1 MTIQIPQG
9 AKTMQLF
16 DMNIDI
22 PEGKTYI
29 DIDDNFLQNKY
40 NQFMQNNQQQNNFNS
55 QEELALDG
63 KPMSMYQAPQVSQNE
78 PQEQGV
84 WSKINKGLE
93 DFNNLIDPKRMISEG
108 LDYLSPRVTSGE
120 EGVRQKI
127 EDATNQ
133 ISGGLLARNFTSL
146 DNEEQKEI
154 FQIAYDEIKKL
165 GYEPFLE
172 INNGDYKYIGV
183 DKNGKEVEF
192 TPSFRNT
199 LASTKN
205 ELAFSVAGG
214 YAGSLAKTAGQ
225 TIAKKA
231 LNYFAP
237 SAIGAGSG
245 AVSDLHSQ
253 SNNTGIEVSHIDYAK
268 RFGSAAAEDALA
280 GAVVGSAIKGIG
292 KTYKSV
298 GDLISSVKTGAQAGK
313 DMIDGMAVKGGN
325 LGNRVIDKISK
336 TDIPVVGKF
345 TDGGLQNAETI
356 FNNLTKNVENKKQID
371 ELIAKENPTYL
382 ENGKPTIEILKNIV
396 EQGLN
401 KNNPQFIQDSAKRT
415 SAILKNISNSLQG
428 VPTTQRREVLLKA
441 AQAYP
446 EIGSFLDDV
455 LKADKD
461 ASISFLNMIKGQD
474 EVFKNK
480 TGLNGEFDY
489 KAWQKDNHA
498 YENRINQEYGS
509 AISKLDQLNNGN
521 IVLTSEDLAKLEN
534 FKNNNFLEQDVKNNI
549 QSYLDEIKGKEVSA
563 EQIFGL
569 RTAINKQLNTGNK
582 TYNTKQAYG
591 IVKEILDDALIRNAS
606 NKVLAKEIL
615 DNANKNFALKEN
627 FKESYLGMMKPQ
639 ETKEGLT
646 DRLVKGLRN
655 INEDKNLENAF
666 KGMNEQERL
675 ANETHVMNSLL
686 EKHRIEGVGYD
697 FKSLAKDLE
706 DVNFSSK
713 KIKDAKDVINTY
725 ALIYNNN
732 RDLIMTALASSGKKT
747 NSSIATTIH
756 GVFDRILIS
765 GIFARLHALAP
776 FMKSAKEQALRNQI
790 LDAIKLAKTNKEV
803 ISNLKN
809 IKIADQEQSRIFKDA
824 LDNYIKVDKEQNKIL
839 KDALIKEGVIKG
851 DNFFMDK
858 ADPKDNSLRFIGKN
872 DKEYTINKDVRNEWM
887 KTFNLKNIDD
897 EYIPN
902 IPKEAK
908 IALKDREIKLT
919 KGSLLKLIEKDRIK
933 YIPHIKETL
942 ESPQAILKDKDDFI
956 FIKNIDNQTYFT
968 SIGKDYET
976 HLTIISNSPKKQNN
990 IRNKIK
996 NAEVVYYNNA
1006 RALPTSRASSET
1018 NQVSFSDK
1026 HSTQAKHKESLEKY
1040 NRNFY
1045 LKHYKDF
1052 IDKSE
1057 NKKIFFKYNFGDFLD
1072 IKKLEKSLEKYKESK
1087 PQEIKYK
1094 ELKRGYILDDLLNVD
1109 EDVSYAVVNKDDL
1122 KPSLTR
1128 SLSQFRNKHS
1138 NSTISD
1144 IRNSFNE
1151 REHFKE
1157 SSNFDGIPT
1166 ITKDGL
1172 VIAGN
1177 HRTTAIRD
1185 LKGENLARYI
1195 KQAKRVYG
1203 EDVFKGFD
1211 ENKAMIVRI
1220 LDKNDDD
1227 TIIRLSK
1234 LSNDG
1239 RLSDESEKLQ
1249 ALGAKYKEKLLKI
1262 ENSKINTEKELMNFL
1277 GSRDILESKRA
1288 LLDHLMPNIN
1298 DALLSWERRSGGD
1311 TEFSKILNDNALNLL
1326 HLKQA
1331 LNKNKVF
1338 KDNGNN
1344 FFSLFKRAIESI
1356 NQSNVYK
1363 NNNELYDIIKKYTEP
1378 SLNFEKEFISSNK
1391 DLQADILGF
1400 IIKYNDTL
1408 TNPSE
1413 AFGNKI
1419 KKAIE
1424 FIYDNDSFSLFN
1436 NIKLS
1441 NYDVLNQMLNIN
1453 ITNSIKYQELLNKAI
1468 DNLSDEKN
1476 IIKKLNENIK
1486 NKKSVKQ
1493 RLDEKIQD
1501 DKKAREDILKRYDNF
1516 LKENKDNKLDFLD
1529 KMNLNTIEYNLTRQ
1543 MIVNAKESTNKGVKK
1558 DIPSDLRGKIEK
1570 ELNIQPLKEFGENY
1584 TEYYHDGKGALQKL
1598 LIEKQGQVAGAF
1610 HRKDLGDIDLVWG
1623 EVTDKIKHKGYGL
1636 AHIIDKHPELDLKL
1650 ISDIVDKGKLNN
1662 QNNIRYR
1669 IEYKNYIIGLSS
1681 EYKKGNKRTFIITAF
1696 ERYKG

>member
-108 LDYLSPRVTSGE
+108 LDYLSPKVTSGE
-120 EGVRQKI
+120 EGARQKI

-146 DNEEQKEI
+146 DNEEQKQI

-183 DKNGKEVEF
+183 DKNGKEVDF

-214 YAGSLAKTAGQ
+214 YTGSLAKTAGQ

-245 AVSDLHSQ
+245 AMADLHSQ

-298 GDLISSVKTGAQAGK
+298 GDLISSVKTGARAGK

-325 LGNRVIDKISK
+325 LGNRVIDKITQK
-336 TDIPVVGKF
+336 DIPMIGKF

-415 SAILKNISNSLQG
+415 SAILKNISNALQG
-428 VPTTQRREVLLKA
+428 VPTTQRREILLKS

-461 ASISFLNMIKGQD
+461 ASISFLNIIKEQD

-498 YENRINQEYGS
+498 YENRIKQEYGS
-509 AISKLDQLNNGN
+509 AISKLDELNNGK

-606 NKVLAKEIL
+606 DKVLAKEIL

-747 NSSIATTIH
+747 NSSMATTIQ

-776 FMKSAKEQALRNQI
+776 FVKSAKEQALRNQI

-858 ADPKDNSLRFIGKN
+858 ADPSKAKSDLNVKISVSPNVRNLAKLTNDEIIADLEYLANKHNEMFKKPSDVFKLIKEIKENPTFFYKNNRMDIALIAKRLNDNKLGKLGVNKDTGEVRHVTKVKEKDLTRLEKVSKKNTKENVGIIQTFIQPGSKNDNSLNGLPNNPNSTQTKPKTNLMEDI
-872 DKEYTINKDVRNEWM
+872 KE
-887 KTFNLKNIDD
+887 NI
-897 EYIPN
+897 
-902 IPKEAK
+902 EAK
-908 IALKDREIKLT
+908 EV
-919 KGSLLKLIEKDRIK
+919 EK
-933 YIPHIKETL
+933 
-942 ESPQAILKDKDDFI
+942 
-956 FIKNIDNQTYFT
+956 
-968 SIGKDYET
+968 
-976 HLTIISNSPKKQNN
+976 
-990 IRNKIK
+990 
-996 NAEVVYYNNA
+996 
-1006 RALPTSRASSET
+1006 
-1018 NQVSFSDK
+1018 
-1026 HSTQAKHKESLEKY
+1026 
-1040 NRNFY
+1040 
-1045 LKHYKDF
+1045 
-1052 IDKSE
+1052 
-1057 NKKIFFKYNFGDFLD
+1057 
-1072 IKKLEKSLEKYKESK
+1072 
-1087 PQEIKYK
+1087 
-1094 ELKRGYILDDLLNVD
+1094 
-1109 EDVSYAVVNKDDL
+1109 
-1122 KPSLTR
+1122 
-1128 SLSQFRNKHS
+1128 
-1138 NSTISD
+1138 
-1144 IRNSFNE
+1144 
-1151 REHFKE
+1151 
-1157 SSNFDGIPT
+1157 
-1166 ITKDGL
+1166 
-1172 VIAGN
+1172 
-1177 HRTTAIRD
+1177 
-1185 LKGENLARYI
+1185 
-1195 KQAKRVYG
+1195 
-1203 EDVFKGFD
+1203 
-1211 ENKAMIVRI
+1211 
-1220 LDKNDDD
+1220 
-1227 TIIRLSK
+1227 
-1234 LSNDG
+1234 
-1239 RLSDESEKLQ
+1239 
-1249 ALGAKYKEKLLKI
+1249 
-1262 ENSKINTEKELMNFL
+1262 
-1277 GSRDILESKRA
+1277 
-1288 LLDHLMPNIN
+1288 
-1298 DALLSWERRSGGD
+1298 
-1311 TEFSKILNDNALNLL
+1311 
-1326 HLKQA
+1326 
-1331 LNKNKVF
+1331 
-1338 KDNGNN
+1338 
-1344 FFSLFKRAIESI
+1344 
-1356 NQSNVYK
+1356 
-1363 NNNELYDIIKKYTEP
+1363 
-1378 SLNFEKEFISSNK
+1378 
-1391 DLQADILGF
+1391 
-1400 IIKYNDTL
+1400 
-1408 TNPSE
+1408 
-1413 AFGNKI
+1413 
-1419 KKAIE
+1419 
-1424 FIYDNDSFSLFN
+1424 
-1436 NIKLS
+1436 
-1441 NYDVLNQMLNIN
+1441 
-1453 ITNSIKYQELLNKAI
+1453 
-1468 DNLSDEKN
+1468 
-1476 IIKKLNENIK
+1476 K

-1493 RLDEKIQD
+1493 RLDEKIQN
-1501 DKKAREDILKRYDNF
+1501 DKKASEDILKRYDNF
-1516 LKENKDNKLDFLD
+1516 LKENKDYNFDFLD
-1529 KMNLNTIEYNLTRQ
+1529 NMNLNTVEYNLTRQ
-1543 MIVNAKESTNKGVKK
+1543 MIINAKESTNKGVKK
-1558 DIPSDLRGKIEK
+1558 DIPSALRGKIEK

-1584 TEYYHDGKGALQKL
+1584 AEYYHDGKGALQKL

-1623 EVTDKIKHKGYGL
+1623 EVIDKIKHKGYGL

-1681 EYKKGNKRTFIITAF
+1681 EYKGNKRTFIITAF

>member
-40 NQFMQNNQQQNNFNS
+40 NQFIQNNQQQNNFNS

-146 DNEEQKEI
+146 DNEEQKQI

-183 DKNGKEVEF
+183 DKNGKEVDF

-253 SNNTGIEVSHIDYAK
+253 SNNTGIEASYMDYAK

-325 LGNRVIDKISK
+325 LGNRVIDKITQK
-336 TDIPVVGKF
+336 DIPMIGKF

-415 SAILKNISNSLQG
+415 SAILKNISNALQG
-428 VPTTQRREVLLKA
+428 VPTTQRREILLKS

-498 YENRINQEYGS
+498 YENRIKQEYGS
-509 AISKLDQLNNGN
+509 AISKLDELNNGK

-606 NKVLAKEIL
+606 DKVLAKEIL

-627 FKESYLGMMKPQ
+627 FKESYLGIMKSQ
-639 ETKEGLT
+639 ETKEGLA

-666 KGMNEQERL
+666 KGMNKQERL
-675 ANETHVMNSLL
+675 ANETHAMNSLL

-713 KIKDAKDVINTY
+713 KIKDAKDVINAY

-747 NSSIATTIH
+747 NSSMATTIQ

-776 FMKSAKEQALRNQI
+776 FLKSAKEQALRNQI
-790 LDAIKLAKTNKEV
+790 LDALKLAKTNKEV

-809 IKIADQEQSRIFKDA
+809 IKIADKEQSRIFKDA

-858 ADPKDNSLRFIGKN
+858 ADPSKAKSDLNVKISVSPNVRNLAKLTNDEIIADLEYLANKHKEMFKKPSDVFKLIKEIKENPTFFYKNNRMDIALIAKRLNDNKLGKLGVNKDTGEVRHITKVKEKDLARLEKVSKKNTKENVGIIQTFIQPGSKNENSLNGLPKN
-872 DKEYTINKDVRNEWM
+872 PLV
-887 KTFNLKNIDD
+887 
-897 EYIPN
+897 
-902 IPKEAK
+902 
-908 IALKDREIKLT
+908 
-919 KGSLLKLIEKDRIK
+919 
-933 YIPHIKETL
+933 
-942 ESPQAILKDKDDFI
+942 ESPYSTQPVLSKDAEPTANGANALSK
-956 FIKNIDNQTYFT
+956 
-968 SIGKDYET
+968 G
-976 HLTIISNSPKKQNN
+976 NN
-990 IRNKIK
+990 PN
-996 NAEVVYYNNA
+996 
-1006 RALPTSRASSET
+1006 
-1018 NQVSFSDK
+1018 
-1026 HSTQAKHKESLEKY
+1026 STQAKPKTNLM
-1040 NRNFY
+1040 
-1045 LKHYKDF
+1045 D
-1052 IDKSE
+1052 
-1057 NKKIFFKYNFGDFLD
+1057 D
-1072 IKKLEKSLEKYKESK
+1072 IKK
-1087 PQEIKYK
+1087 
-1094 ELKRGYILDDLLNVD
+1094 
-1109 EDVSYAVVNKDDL
+1109 
-1122 KPSLTR
+1122 
-1128 SLSQFRNKHS
+1128 
-1138 NSTISD
+1138 
-1144 IRNSFNE
+1144 
-1151 REHFKE
+1151 
-1157 SSNFDGIPT
+1157 
-1166 ITKDGL
+1166 
-1172 VIAGN
+1172 
-1177 HRTTAIRD
+1177 
-1185 LKGENLARYI
+1185 
-1195 KQAKRVYG
+1195 
-1203 EDVFKGFD
+1203 
-1211 ENKAMIVRI
+1211 
-1220 LDKNDDD
+1220 
-1227 TIIRLSK
+1227 
-1234 LSNDG
+1234 
-1239 RLSDESEKLQ
+1239 
-1249 ALGAKYKEKLLKI
+1249 
-1262 ENSKINTEKELMNFL
+1262 
-1277 GSRDILESKRA
+1277 
-1288 LLDHLMPNIN
+1288 
-1298 DALLSWERRSGGD
+1298 
-1311 TEFSKILNDNALNLL
+1311 
-1326 HLKQA
+1326 
-1331 LNKNKVF
+1331 
-1338 KDNGNN
+1338 
-1344 FFSLFKRAIESI
+1344 
-1356 NQSNVYK
+1356 
-1363 NNNELYDIIKKYTEP
+1363 
-1378 SLNFEKEFISSNK
+1378 
-1391 DLQADILGF
+1391 
-1400 IIKYNDTL
+1400 
-1408 TNPSE
+1408 
-1413 AFGNKI
+1413 
-1419 KKAIE
+1419 
-1424 FIYDNDSFSLFN
+1424 
-1436 NIKLS
+1436 NIKAKE
-1441 NYDVLNQMLNIN
+1441 V
-1453 ITNSIKYQELLNKAI
+1453 
-1468 DNLSDEKN
+1468 EK
-1476 IIKKLNENIK
+1476 K

-1493 RLDEKIQD
+1493 SLDEKIQN
-1501 DKKAREDILKRYDNF
+1501 DKKASEDILKRYDNF
-1516 LKENKDNKLDFLD
+1516 LKENKDYNFDFLD
-1529 KMNLNTIEYNLTRQ
+1529 NMNLNTVEYNLTRQ
-1543 MIVNAKESTNKGVKK
+1543 MIINAKESTNKGVKK
-1558 DIPSDLRGKIEK
+1558 DIPSALRGKIEQ

-1584 TEYYHDGKGALQKL
+1584 AEYYHDGKGALQKL

-1681 EYKKGNKRTFIITAF
+1681 EYKGNKRTFIITAF

>member
-1 MTIQIPQG
+1 
-9 AKTMQLF
+9 
-16 DMNIDI
+16 MNIREFLLEKPQENNIISFLQDGASQSENQNTSEYLSNLKNEVI
-22 PEGKTYI
+22 NDFYKNKDKYDKEYEKYNFKDQNLTNPMGNISEYKRDLYDYNKNPSMNADDLSNYI
-29 DIDDNFLQNKY
+29 LDKQSKFNASKPIFADDNEVVRKS
-40 NQFMQNNQQQNNFNS
+40 NQFMRDLGD
-55 QEELALDG
+55 ELQKSGRGRLLQDDDG
-63 KPMSMYQAPQVSQNE
+63 SYWVQ
-78 PQEQGV
+78 
-84 WSKINKGLE
+84 
-93 DFNNLIDPKRMISEG
+93 D
-108 LDYLSPRVTSGE
+108 
-120 EGVRQKI
+120 
-127 EDATNQ
+127 
-133 ISGGLLARNFTSL
+133 
-146 DNEEQKEI
+146 
-154 FQIAYDEIKKL
+154 
-165 GYEPFLE
+165 
-172 INNGDYKYIGV
+172 NNGNYSKVQGSTMGDLYRGLRDNGASMALGTAGAIGGTMLGGGV
-183 DKNGKEVEF
+183 GM
-192 TPSFRNT
+192 
-199 LASTKN
+199 
-205 ELAFSVAGG
+205 VAGG
-214 YAGSLAKTAGQ
+214 ALGASL
-225 TIAKKA
+225 
-231 LNYFAP
+231 
-237 SAIGAGSG
+237 GAGYDYYGNTKDTNQDMNLKEAIMLMGENAGLSLIGDAAFAGVAKG
-245 AVSDLHSQ
+245 ARALK
-253 SNNTGIEVSHIDYAK
+253 NTYNMA
-268 RFGSAAAEDALA
+268 
-280 GAVVGSAIKGIG
+280 
-292 KTYKSV
+292 
-298 GDLISSVKTGAQAGK
+298 KTGAQAGK

-325 LGNRVIDKISK
+325 LGNRVIDKITQK
-336 TDIPVVGKF
+336 DIPMIGKF

-428 VPTTQRREVLLKA
+428 MPTTQRREVLLKA

-509 AISKLDQLNNGN
+509 AISKLDELNNGK

-534 FKNNNFLEQDVKNNI
+534 FKNNNFLDQDVKNNI

-569 RTAINKQLNTGNK
+569 RTAINKQLSTGNK

-591 IVKEILDDALIRNAS
+591 IVKEILDDALIRNTS
-606 NKVLAKEIL
+606 DKVLAKEIL

-747 NSSIATTIH
+747 NSSMATTIQ

-776 FMKSAKEQALRNQI
+776 FVKSAKEQALRNQI

-858 ADPKDNSLRFIGKN
+858 ADPSKAKSDLNVKISVSPNVRNLAKLTNDEIIADLEYLANKHKEMFKKPSDVFKLIKEIKVNPTFFYKNNRIDIALIAKRLNDNKLGKLGVNKNTGEVRHITKVKEKDLARLEKVSKKNTKENVGIIQTFIQPGSKNENSLNG
-872 DKEYTINKDVRNEWM
+872 
-887 KTFNLKNIDD
+887 L
-897 EYIPN
+897 PN
-902 IPKEAK
+902 
-908 IALKDREIKLT
+908 
-919 KGSLLKLIEKDRIK
+919 
-933 YIPHIKETL
+933 
-942 ESPQAILKDKDDFI
+942 
-956 FIKNIDNQTYFT
+956 
-968 SIGKDYET
+968 
-976 HLTIISNSPKKQNN
+976 ISNSTQTKPK
-990 IRNKIK
+990 
-996 NAEVVYYNNA
+996 
-1006 RALPTSRASSET
+1006 T
-1018 NQVSFSDK
+1018 NLMD
-1026 HSTQAKHKESLEKY
+1026 
-1040 NRNFY
+1040 
-1045 LKHYKDF
+1045 
-1052 IDKSE
+1052 
-1057 NKKIFFKYNFGDFLD
+1057 D
-1072 IKKLEKSLEKYKESK
+1072 IKK
-1087 PQEIKYK
+1087 
-1094 ELKRGYILDDLLNVD
+1094 
-1109 EDVSYAVVNKDDL
+1109 
-1122 KPSLTR
+1122 
-1128 SLSQFRNKHS
+1128 
-1138 NSTISD
+1138 
-1144 IRNSFNE
+1144 
-1151 REHFKE
+1151 
-1157 SSNFDGIPT
+1157 
-1166 ITKDGL
+1166 
-1172 VIAGN
+1172 
-1177 HRTTAIRD
+1177 
-1185 LKGENLARYI
+1185 
-1195 KQAKRVYG
+1195 
-1203 EDVFKGFD
+1203 
-1211 ENKAMIVRI
+1211 
-1220 LDKNDDD
+1220 
-1227 TIIRLSK
+1227 
-1234 LSNDG
+1234 
-1239 RLSDESEKLQ
+1239 
-1249 ALGAKYKEKLLKI
+1249 
-1262 ENSKINTEKELMNFL
+1262 
-1277 GSRDILESKRA
+1277 
-1288 LLDHLMPNIN
+1288 
-1298 DALLSWERRSGGD
+1298 
-1311 TEFSKILNDNALNLL
+1311 
-1326 HLKQA
+1326 
-1331 LNKNKVF
+1331 
-1338 KDNGNN
+1338 
-1344 FFSLFKRAIESI
+1344 
-1356 NQSNVYK
+1356 
-1363 NNNELYDIIKKYTEP
+1363 
-1378 SLNFEKEFISSNK
+1378 
-1391 DLQADILGF
+1391 
-1400 IIKYNDTL
+1400 
-1408 TNPSE
+1408 
-1413 AFGNKI
+1413 
-1419 KKAIE
+1419 
-1424 FIYDNDSFSLFN
+1424 
-1436 NIKLS
+1436 NIKAKE
-1441 NYDVLNQMLNIN
+1441 V
-1453 ITNSIKYQELLNKAI
+1453 
-1468 DNLSDEKN
+1468 
-1476 IIKKLNENIK
+1476 KKK

-1493 RLDEKIQD
+1493 SLDEKIQN
-1501 DKKAREDILKRYDNF
+1501 DKKASEDILKRYDNF
-1516 LKENKDNKLDFLD
+1516 LKENKDYNFDFLD
-1529 KMNLNTIEYNLTRQ
+1529 NMNLNTVEYNLTRQ
-1543 MIVNAKESTNKGVKK
+1543 MIINAKESTNKGVKK
-1558 DIPSDLRGKIEK
+1558 DIPSALRGKIEK

-1584 TEYYHDGKGALQKL
+1584 AEYYHDGKGALQKL

-1681 EYKKGNKRTFIITAF
+1681 EYKGNKRTFIITAF

>member
-63 KPMSMYQAPQVSQNE
+63 KPMSIYQAPQVSQNE

-108 LDYLSPRVTSGE
+108 LDYLSPKVTSGE

-133 ISGGLLARNFTSL
+133 ISGGLLARNFTSPS
-146 DNEEQKEI
+146 NEEQKQI

-183 DKNGKEVEF
+183 DKNGKEVDF

-245 AVSDLHSQ
+245 AMADLHSQ
-253 SNNTGIEVSHIDYAK
+253 SNNTGIEASYMDYAK

-325 LGNRVIDKISK
+325 LGNRVIDKITQK
-336 TDIPVVGKF
+336 DIPMIGKF

-415 SAILKNISNSLQG
+415 SSILKNISNALQG
-428 VPTTQRREVLLKA
+428 VPTTQRREILLKS

-461 ASISFLNMIKGQD
+461 ASISFLNIIKEQD

-489 KAWQKDNHA
+489 KAWQKDNSS
-498 YENRINQEYGS
+498 YKKRINNEYAQ
-509 AISKLDQLNNGN
+509 AIKSIDELNNGS
-521 IVLTSEDLAKLEN
+521 IRLSKEDLAKIEE
-534 FKNNNFLEQDVKNNI
+534 FKNNNFLEQDIKTNI
-549 QSYLDEIKGKEVSA
+549 SSFLEDTIDKDLSA
-563 EQIFGL
+563 EQIFNL
-569 RTAINKQLNTGNK
+569 RSAINKQLATGNK
-582 TYNTKQAYG
+582 TYNTKEAYRL
-591 IVKEILDDALIRNAS
+591 VKDTLDETMIKNAS
-606 NKVLAKEIL
+606 DKELAKKIL
-615 DNANKNFALKEN
+615 EDANKNYALKEN
-627 FKESYLGMMKPQ
+627 FNNSYLGKIKDQ
-639 ETKEGLT
+639 ETPEALAQRIANGA
-646 DRLVKGLRN
+646 RN
-655 INEDKNLENAF
+655 INEDKDLKRAF
-666 KGMNEQERL
+666 EGMNEAERK
-675 ANETHVMNSLL
+675 ANEKHAFNALL
-686 EKHRIEGVGYD
+686 AKHRIEDIGYD
-697 FKSLAKDLE
+697 FKNLAKDMDNVEFVSKDLKYAKE
-706 DVNFSSK
+706 VVNVYA
-713 KIKDAKDVINTY
+713 KIY
-725 ALIYNNN
+725 QNNK
-732 RDLIMTALASSGKKT
+732 DLIMTALASSGKKT
-747 NSSIATTIH
+747 NSSIATTIS

-765 GIFARLHALAP
+765 GVFARIHALVP

-790 LDAIKLAKTNKEV
+790 LDALKLAKTNKEV

-809 IKIADQEQSRIFKDA
+809 IKIADKEQSRIFKDA

-858 ADPKDNSLRFIGKN
+858 ADPSKAKSDYTAKFNVEKWINNVSGILKDEWVVNLKAMAKKHPEMFKNEADVFKVIKEIKDNPTHFFKNYDDEVALIAKPLKDDKVGNIAIKKDSGKIIH
-872 DKEYTINKDVRNEWM
+872 INKTKGKDLERLNRRNKAM
-887 KTFNLKNIDD
+887 LTGT
-897 EYIPN
+897 PT
-902 IPKEAK
+902 PAT
-908 IALKDREIKLT
+908 T
-919 KGSLLKLIEKDRIK
+919 KGSTTNVEGDLLQHSFKNSTQTKPKTNLMDD
-933 YIPHIKETL
+933 IKE
-942 ESPQAILKDKDDFI
+942 
-956 FIKNIDNQTYFT
+956 
-968 SIGKDYET
+968 
-976 HLTIISNSPKKQNN
+976 
-990 IRNKIK
+990 
-996 NAEVVYYNNA
+996 
-1006 RALPTSRASSET
+1006 
-1018 NQVSFSDK
+1018 
-1026 HSTQAKHKESLEKY
+1026 
-1040 NRNFY
+1040 
-1045 LKHYKDF
+1045 
-1052 IDKSE
+1052 
-1057 NKKIFFKYNFGDFLD
+1057 
-1072 IKKLEKSLEKYKESK
+1072 
-1087 PQEIKYK
+1087 
-1094 ELKRGYILDDLLNVD
+1094 
-1109 EDVSYAVVNKDDL
+1109 
-1122 KPSLTR
+1122 
-1128 SLSQFRNKHS
+1128 
-1138 NSTISD
+1138 
-1144 IRNSFNE
+1144 
-1151 REHFKE
+1151 
-1157 SSNFDGIPT
+1157 
-1166 ITKDGL
+1166 
-1172 VIAGN
+1172 
-1177 HRTTAIRD
+1177 
-1185 LKGENLARYI
+1185 
-1195 KQAKRVYG
+1195 
-1203 EDVFKGFD
+1203 
-1211 ENKAMIVRI
+1211 
-1220 LDKNDDD
+1220 
-1227 TIIRLSK
+1227 
-1234 LSNDG
+1234 
-1239 RLSDESEKLQ
+1239 
-1249 ALGAKYKEKLLKI
+1249 
-1262 ENSKINTEKELMNFL
+1262 
-1277 GSRDILESKRA
+1277 
-1288 LLDHLMPNIN
+1288 
-1298 DALLSWERRSGGD
+1298 
-1311 TEFSKILNDNALNLL
+1311 
-1326 HLKQA
+1326 
-1331 LNKNKVF
+1331 
-1338 KDNGNN
+1338 
-1344 FFSLFKRAIESI
+1344 
-1356 NQSNVYK
+1356 
-1363 NNNELYDIIKKYTEP
+1363 
-1378 SLNFEKEFISSNK
+1378 
-1391 DLQADILGF
+1391 
-1400 IIKYNDTL
+1400 
-1408 TNPSE
+1408 
-1413 AFGNKI
+1413 
-1419 KKAIE
+1419 
-1424 FIYDNDSFSLFN
+1424 
-1436 NIKLS
+1436 NIKAKE
-1441 NYDVLNQMLNIN
+1441 V
-1453 ITNSIKYQELLNKAI
+1453 
-1468 DNLSDEKN
+1468 
-1476 IIKKLNENIK
+1476 KKK

-1493 RLDEKIQD
+1493 RLDEKIQN

-1681 EYKKGNKRTFIITAF
+1681 EYKGNKRTFIITAF

>member
-146 DNEEQKEI
+146 DNEEQKQI

-183 DKNGKEVEF
+183 DKNGKEVDF

-225 TIAKKA
+225 TIGKKA

-253 SNNTGIEVSHIDYAK
+253 SNNTGIEASYMDYAK

-325 LGNRVIDKISK
+325 LGNRVIDKITQK
-336 TDIPVVGKF
+336 DIPMIGKF

-382 ENGKPTIEILKNIV
+382 ENGKPTIEILKNFV

-428 VPTTQRREVLLKA
+428 MPTTQRREVLLKA

-455 LKADKD
+455 LKADRD

-480 TGLNGEFDY
+480 TGLKGEFDY

-498 YENRINQEYGS
+498 YENRIKQEYGS
-509 AISKLDQLNNGN
+509 AISKLDELNNGK

-582 TYNTKQAYG
+582 TYNTKQAYR

-606 NKVLAKEIL
+606 DKVLAKEIL

-646 DRLVKGLRN
+646 HRLVKGLRN

-675 ANETHVMNSLL
+675 ANETHTMNALL

-706 DVNFSSK
+706 DVEFSSK

-747 NSSIATTIH
+747 NSSIATTIQ

-776 FMKSAKEQALRNQI
+776 FVKSAKEQALRNQI

-872 DKEYTINKDVRNEWM
+872 GKEYTINKDVRNEWM

-990 IRNKIK
+990 IKNKMK

-1018 NQVSFSDK
+1018 KQVSFSNEN
-1026 HSTQAKHKESLEKY
+1026 STQAKPKTNLM
-1040 NRNFY
+1040 
-1045 LKHYKDF
+1045 D
-1052 IDKSE
+1052 
-1057 NKKIFFKYNFGDFLD
+1057 D
-1072 IKKLEKSLEKYKESK
+1072 IK
-1087 PQEIKYK
+1087 
-1094 ELKRGYILDDLLNVD
+1094 
-1109 EDVSYAVVNKDDL
+1109 
-1122 KPSLTR
+1122 
-1128 SLSQFRNKHS
+1128 
-1138 NSTISD
+1138 
-1144 IRNSFNE
+1144 
-1151 REHFKE
+1151 
-1157 SSNFDGIPT
+1157 
-1166 ITKDGL
+1166 
-1172 VIAGN
+1172 
-1177 HRTTAIRD
+1177 
-1185 LKGENLARYI
+1185 ENI
-1195 KQAKRVYG
+1195 
-1203 EDVFKGFD
+1203 
-1211 ENKAMIVRI
+1211 
-1220 LDKNDDD
+1220 
-1227 TIIRLSK
+1227 
-1234 LSNDG
+1234 
-1239 RLSDESEKLQ
+1239 
-1249 ALGAKYKEKLLKI
+1249 
-1262 ENSKINTEKELMNFL
+1262 
-1277 GSRDILESKRA
+1277 
-1288 LLDHLMPNIN
+1288 
-1298 DALLSWERRSGGD
+1298 
-1311 TEFSKILNDNALNLL
+1311 
-1326 HLKQA
+1326 
-1331 LNKNKVF
+1331 KNKE
-1338 KDNGNN
+1338 
-1344 FFSLFKRAIESI
+1344 IE
-1356 NQSNVYK
+1356 K
-1363 NNNELYDIIKKYTEP
+1363 
-1378 SLNFEKEFISSNK
+1378 
-1391 DLQADILGF
+1391 
-1400 IIKYNDTL
+1400 
-1408 TNPSE
+1408 
-1413 AFGNKI
+1413 
-1419 KKAIE
+1419 
-1424 FIYDNDSFSLFN
+1424 
-1436 NIKLS
+1436 
-1441 NYDVLNQMLNIN
+1441 
-1453 ITNSIKYQELLNKAI
+1453 
-1468 DNLSDEKN
+1468 
-1476 IIKKLNENIK
+1476 K

-1493 RLDEKIQD
+1493 RLDEKIQN
-1501 DKKAREDILKRYDNF
+1501 DKKASEERIKKIKQVIAR
-1516 LKENKDNKLDFLD
+1516 KQKID
-1529 KMNLNTIEYNLTRQ
+1529 K
-1543 MIVNAKESTNKGVKK
+1543 
-1558 DIPSDLRGKIEK
+1558 
-1570 ELNIQPLKEFGENY
+1570 
-1584 TEYYHDGKGALQKL
+1584 
-1598 LIEKQGQVAGAF
+1598 
-1610 HRKDLGDIDLVWG
+1610 
-1623 EVTDKIKHKGYGL
+1623 VTDKKIAGKIGTYTLKNLIK
-1636 AHIIDKHPELDLKL
+1636 LKER
-1650 ISDIVDKGKLNN
+1650 SEDN
-1662 QNNIRYR
+1662 
-1669 IEYKNYIIGLSS
+1669 KN
-1681 EYKKGNKRTFIITAF
+1681 
-1696 ERYKG
+1696 

>member
-40 NQFMQNNQQQNNFNS
+40 NQFMQDNQQQNNFNS

-133 ISGGLLARNFTSL
+133 VSGGLLPRIFTSPS
-146 DNEEQKEI
+146 NEEQKQI

-183 DKNGKEVEF
+183 DKNGKEVDF

-253 SNNTGIEVSHIDYAK
+253 SNNTGIEASYIDYAK

-325 LGNRVIDKISK
+325 LGNRVIDKITQK
-336 TDIPVVGKF
+336 DIPMIGKF

-415 SAILKNISNSLQG
+415 SAILKSISNSLQG
-428 VPTTQRREVLLKA
+428 MPTTQRREVLLKA

-509 AISKLDQLNNGN
+509 AISKLDELNNGK

-549 QSYLDEIKGKEVSA
+549 QSYLDEIKGKEVSV

-646 DRLVKGLRN
+646 NRLVKGLRN

-858 ADPKDNSLRFIGKN
+858 ADPSKAKSDYTAKFNVEKWINNVSGILKDEWVVNLKAMAKKHPEMFKNEADVFKVIKEIKDNPTHFFKNYDDEVALIAKPLKDDKVGNIAIKKDSGKIIH
-872 DKEYTINKDVRNEWM
+872 INKTKGKDLERLNRRNKAM
-887 KTFNLKNIDD
+887 LTGT
-897 EYIPN
+897 PT
-902 IPKEAK
+902 PAT
-908 IALKDREIKLT
+908 T
-919 KGSLLKLIEKDRIK
+919 KGSTTNVEGDLLQ
-933 YIPHIKETL
+933 H
-942 ESPQAILKDKDDFI
+942 SF
-956 FIKNIDNQTYFT
+956 KN
-968 SIGKDYET
+968 
-976 HLTIISNSPKKQNN
+976 
-990 IRNKIK
+990 
-996 NAEVVYYNNA
+996 
-1006 RALPTSRASSET
+1006 
-1018 NQVSFSDK
+1018 
-1026 HSTQAKHKESLEKY
+1026 STQAKP
-1040 NRNFY
+1040 
-1045 LKHYKDF
+1045 
-1052 IDKSE
+1052 
-1057 NKKIFFKYNFGDFLD
+1057 KKNLMDD
-1072 IKKLEKSLEKYKESK
+1072 IKE
-1087 PQEIKYK
+1087 
-1094 ELKRGYILDDLLNVD
+1094 
-1109 EDVSYAVVNKDDL
+1109 
-1122 KPSLTR
+1122 
-1128 SLSQFRNKHS
+1128 
-1138 NSTISD
+1138 
-1144 IRNSFNE
+1144 
-1151 REHFKE
+1151 
-1157 SSNFDGIPT
+1157 
-1166 ITKDGL
+1166 
-1172 VIAGN
+1172 
-1177 HRTTAIRD
+1177 
-1185 LKGENLARYI
+1185 
-1195 KQAKRVYG
+1195 
-1203 EDVFKGFD
+1203 
-1211 ENKAMIVRI
+1211 
-1220 LDKNDDD
+1220 
-1227 TIIRLSK
+1227 
-1234 LSNDG
+1234 
-1239 RLSDESEKLQ
+1239 
-1249 ALGAKYKEKLLKI
+1249 
-1262 ENSKINTEKELMNFL
+1262 
-1277 GSRDILESKRA
+1277 
-1288 LLDHLMPNIN
+1288 
-1298 DALLSWERRSGGD
+1298 
-1311 TEFSKILNDNALNLL
+1311 
-1326 HLKQA
+1326 
-1331 LNKNKVF
+1331 
-1338 KDNGNN
+1338 
-1344 FFSLFKRAIESI
+1344 
-1356 NQSNVYK
+1356 
-1363 NNNELYDIIKKYTEP
+1363 
-1378 SLNFEKEFISSNK
+1378 
-1391 DLQADILGF
+1391 
-1400 IIKYNDTL
+1400 
-1408 TNPSE
+1408 
-1413 AFGNKI
+1413 
-1419 KKAIE
+1419 
-1424 FIYDNDSFSLFN
+1424 
-1436 NIKLS
+1436 NIKAKE
-1441 NYDVLNQMLNIN
+1441 V
-1453 ITNSIKYQELLNKAI
+1453 
-1468 DNLSDEKN
+1468 
-1476 IIKKLNENIK
+1476 KKK

-1493 RLDEKIQD
+1493 RLDEKIQN
-1501 DKKAREDILKRYDNF
+1501 DKKASEDILKRYDNF
-1516 LKENKDNKLDFLD
+1516 LKENKDYNFDFLD
-1529 KMNLNTIEYNLTRQ
+1529 NMNLNTVEYNLTRQ
-1543 MIVNAKESTNKGVKK
+1543 MIINAKESTNKGVKK
-1558 DIPSDLRGKIEK
+1558 DIPSALRGKIEQ

-1584 TEYYHDGKGALQKL
+1584 AEYYHDGKGALQKL

-1623 EVTDKIKHKGYGL
+1623 DG
-1636 AHIIDKHPELDLKL
+1636 
-1650 ISDIVDKGKLNN
+1650 NF
-1662 QNNIRYR
+1662 
-1669 IEYKNYIIGLSS
+1669 GLSHIVNRR
-1681 EYKKGNKRTFIITAF
+1681 EEDFIKQGLNKIEAKNKALNFIKEIENIINNGNVKKGNNRAFIDVKNSRVMVALDYKGKDKKWIITAYNF
-1696 ERYKG
+1696 Y

>member
-1 MTIQIPQG
+1 
-9 AKTMQLF
+9 
-16 DMNIDI
+16 MNIREFLLEKPQENNIISFLQDGASQSENQNTSEYLSNLKNEVI
-22 PEGKTYI
+22 NDFYKNKDKYAKEYEKYNFKDQNLTNPMGNISEYKRDLYDYNKNPSMNADDLSNYI
-29 DIDDNFLQNKY
+29 LDKQSKFNASKPIFADDNEVVRKS
-40 NQFMQNNQQQNNFNS
+40 NQFMRDLGD
-55 QEELALDG
+55 ELQKSGRGRLLQDDDG
-63 KPMSMYQAPQVSQNE
+63 SYWVQ
-78 PQEQGV
+78 
-84 WSKINKGLE
+84 
-93 DFNNLIDPKRMISEG
+93 D
-108 LDYLSPRVTSGE
+108 
-120 EGVRQKI
+120 
-127 EDATNQ
+127 
-133 ISGGLLARNFTSL
+133 
-146 DNEEQKEI
+146 
-154 FQIAYDEIKKL
+154 
-165 GYEPFLE
+165 
-172 INNGDYKYIGV
+172 NNGNYSKVQGSTMGDLYRGLRDNGASMALGTAGAIGGTMLGGGV
-183 DKNGKEVEF
+183 GM
-192 TPSFRNT
+192 
-199 LASTKN
+199 
-205 ELAFSVAGG
+205 VAGG
-214 YAGSLAKTAGQ
+214 ALGASL
-225 TIAKKA
+225 
-231 LNYFAP
+231 
-237 SAIGAGSG
+237 GAGYDYYGNTKDTNQDMNLKEALMLMGENAGLSLIGDTAFAGVVKG
-245 AVSDLHSQ
+245 ARALK
-253 SNNTGIEVSHIDYAK
+253 NTYNMA
-268 RFGSAAAEDALA
+268 
-280 GAVVGSAIKGIG
+280 
-292 KTYKSV
+292 
-298 GDLISSVKTGAQAGK
+298 KTGAQAGK

-371 ELIAKENPTYL
+371 ELIVKENPTYL

-428 VPTTQRREVLLKA
+428 MPTTHRREVLLKA

-498 YENRINQEYGS
+498 YENRIKQEYGS
-509 AISKLDQLNNGN
+509 AISKLDELNNGK

-606 NKVLAKEIL
+606 DKVLAKEIL

-627 FKESYLGMMKPQ
+627 FKESYLGIMKSQ

-675 ANETHVMNSLL
+675 ANETHAMNSLL

-713 KIKDAKDVINTY
+713 KIKDAKDVINAY

-747 NSSIATTIH
+747 NSSMATTIQ

-776 FMKSAKEQALRNQI
+776 FVKSAKEQALRNQI

-872 DKEYTINKDVRNEWM
+872 GKEYTINKDVRNEWM

-1543 MIVNAKESTNKGVKK
+1543 MIVNAKESTSKGVKK

-1681 EYKKGNKRTFIITAF
+1681 EYKGNKRTFIITAF